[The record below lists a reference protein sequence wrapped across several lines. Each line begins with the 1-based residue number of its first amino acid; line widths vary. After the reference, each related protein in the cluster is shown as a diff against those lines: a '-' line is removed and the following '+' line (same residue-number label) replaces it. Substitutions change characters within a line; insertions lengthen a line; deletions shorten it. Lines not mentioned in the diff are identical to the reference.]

1 MTYIDIKKILLS
13 IDDPVQKLEMVMD
26 FGKTLLSV
34 PDNAECHE
42 ILGCSSKVEIC
53 ISDNSFYGRADSS
66 IVRGVVAIILAMID
80 GHSIDEIRKMDIWK
94 EFSSLNINLGV
105 SRIGGVNS
113 IIRFLQNL

>member
-1 MTYIDIKKILLS
+1 MTYSEMKNILLS

-26 FGKTLLSV
+26 FGKTLLPV

-42 ILGCSSKVEIC
+42 IVGCSSQVEIC
-53 ISDNSFYGRADSS
+53 ILNNKFYGRADSAV
-66 IVRGVVAIILAMID
+66 VRGIVAIILAMID
-80 GHSIDEIRKMDIWK
+80 GHSIDEIHKMDIWQ